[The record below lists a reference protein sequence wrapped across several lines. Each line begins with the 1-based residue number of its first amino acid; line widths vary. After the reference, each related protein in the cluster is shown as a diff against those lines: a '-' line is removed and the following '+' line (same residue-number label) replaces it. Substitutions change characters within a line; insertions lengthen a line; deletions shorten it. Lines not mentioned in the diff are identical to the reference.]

1 MKIENKQIKIKD
13 LVGKKGFLNDGDWV
27 ESKDQDAKGTIR
39 LIQLADIGD
48 GIFKN
53 KSKRFMNEDKFI
65 KLNCTELKKGDILIA
80 RMPDP
85 LGRAC
90 IFPGLENKS
99 ATVVDVAVLRVDND
113 IADNRFVMYM
123 INTPN
128 FRNAINNNIT
138 GTTRKR
144 ISKKNLSNLQIPLP
158 SLLTQKEIV
167 KELDR
172 ANLLLQ
178 NRKESIKLLDE
189 YLKSVFFD
197 MFGDPVLNTKNWKT
211 LKFEDVG
218 TLERGKSKHRPRN
231 APELLGGTHPLI
243 QTGDV
248 SNAGT
253 YIETFSSTYSDLGL
267 SQSKKWPKG
276 TLCITIA
283 ANIAKTGI
291 LAFDACFPDSV
302 VGFIPNEKLTNNEFI
317 LFWMSF
323 LQKSLE
329 EMAPESA
336 QKNINLEILRKL
348 DVIVPPID
356 IQEKFAQ
363 QVRKAELVKKKY
375 KEQLSKFED
384 LFNIQL
390 KNL

>member
-65 KLNCTELKKGDILIA
+65 KLKCTELKEGDILIA

-90 IFPGLENKS
+90 IFPKLEQKS

-128 FRNAINNNIT
+128 FRNTINNNVT

-158 SLLTQKEIV
+158 SLSVQNEIV
-167 KELDR
+167 KELDYV
-172 ANLLLQ
+172 NMLLQ
-178 NRKESIKLLDE
+178 KRKESIDLLDE
-189 YLKSVFFD
+189 YLKNVFLD
-197 MFGDPVLNTKNWKT
+197 IFGDPVLNTKNWKT
-211 LKFEDVG
+211 LKFEEIG

-291 LAFDACFPDSV
+291 LTFDACFPDSV
-302 VGFIPNEKLTNNEFI
+302 VGFVPDKKLTNNEFI